1 MNIIKLNAIDS
12 TNSYLKKLSMEK
24 ELSDYTIVSAENQTN
39 GRGQMGAIWQS
50 DNGKN
55 LTFSI
60 LVKFENFNISN
71 RFYISIAVSLGIIS
85 ALNSLLNANFKVK
98 WPNDILAEKDKIAGI
113 LIENTFRGS
122 FISQSI
128 IGIGL
133 NVNQEKFPSAIKNV
147 TSLINIAGKKMDRDL
162 LLHQLILNIQNH
174 FLLLK
179 ENKLKLLKE
188 KYLNELYS
196 FKSEMNFEDNKKTAF
211 KGKIVGV
218 SEDGRLE
225 ILVENKTIRKFNLK
239 EIKFVNR

>member
-12 TNSYLKKLSMEK
+12 TNSYLKKLSTEMEL
-24 ELSDYTIVSAENQTN
+24 EDYTIVSAEYQTN
-39 GRGQMGAIWQS
+39 GRGQMGTNWQS
-50 DNGKN
+50 ILGKN

-60 LVKFENFNISN
+60 LVKFEDFKISN
-71 RFYISIAVSLGIIS
+71 RFYISIAVSLGIVIT
-85 ALNSLLNANFKVK
+85 LNKLTNANIKVK

-113 LIENTFRGS
+113 LIENTFKGRN
-122 FISQSI
+122 ISQSI

-133 NVNQEKFPSAIKNV
+133 NINQEKFTSSIKNV
-147 TSLINIAGKKMDRDL
+147 TSLIKLTGQKMDKDL
-162 LLHQLILNIQNH
+162 LLQQLIVNIQTY

-179 ENKLKLLKE
+179 ENKMEVLKE
-188 KYLNELYS
+188 KYLNKLYG
-196 FKSEMNFEDNKKTAF
+196 FNLEMNFEDNKNTLF

-239 EIKFVNR
+239 EIKFANR